1 MASEETALLLDPE
14 NEDESEDPCGTALA
28 LAAISFS
35 AITLISILASFLRLA
50 SASVLVSLFA
60 AALWWIRSGYKITEM
75 GDAIVIRKLSTKS
88 EPCQASCANCCN
100 ILK

>member
-35 AITLISILASFLRLA
+35 AITLISILASFPRLA

-60 AALWWIRSGYKITEM
+60 AALWWIRFCWREKQSA
-75 GDAIVIRKLSTKS
+75 DKLSPYLETPLQGPVTKS
-88 EPCQASCANCCN
+88 
-100 ILK
+100 